1 MYIAVLFYIYI
12 YACVCVVCIPYQQY
26 YLLILGMK
34 ERMHGGFA
42 VSSARLEMLKKIH
55 WLNHSYGKDWFM
67 YAGYFNTKLG

>member
-55 WLNHSYGKDWFM
+55 
-67 YAGYFNTKLG
+67 